1 MGCVDSTDGVCIKH
15 LVWSQDAVGIR
26 FSHPKND
33 QDGSKNFKPRQY
45 YTNPEDF
52 ALCPIT
58 ALFEY
63 MTCFPEIL
71 QDTDSIL
78 FPGAE
83 QEDRFRKIIKR
94 LLHGHEGDL
103 DGYEVEDI
111 GTYSIRKG
119 ATTYA
124 LSGSTASPSSVAIN
138 NRGGWTLGTVRD
150 VYMLYEKAG
159 DHYVGRIL
167 AGLPVLSTRFAVS
180 EPNFWIRNPNDAN
193 ARVKQTELDGKV
205 ILALCSLFGDVIGG
219 QVMVLPFLCIRL
231 ACILHHRK
239 HLQQLCTD
247 KSALS
252 KTAI

>member
-1 MGCVDSTDGVCIKH
+1 MG
-15 LVWSQDAVGIR
+15 
-26 FSHPKND
+26 
-33 QDGSKNFKPRQY
+33 
-45 YTNPEDF
+45 
-52 ALCPIT
+52 
-58 ALFEY
+58 
-63 MTCFPEIL
+63 
-71 QDTDSIL
+71 
-78 FPGAE
+78 
-83 QEDRFRKIIKR
+83 
-94 LLHGHEGDL
+94 
-103 DGYEVEDI
+103 EDI
-111 GTYSIRKG
+111 GTHSILRKG

-124 LSGSTASPSSVAIN
+124 SSGSTAIPSSVAIN
-138 NRGGWTLGTVRD
+138 NRGGWTLGTVQD

-167 AGLPVLSTRFAVS
+167 AGLPVLSARFAVS

-205 ILALCSLFGDVIGG
+205 ILALCSLFGDVIHR
-219 QVMVLPFLCIRL
+219 QVMVLPFLRVGL